1 MKISKISLTILILI
15 CAVGI
20 AAAAELPDIKVAEG
34 YNDLGNGSYFNEAKN
49 IEMDIITEDLEDLDD
64 YLKNDNDVK
73 YTVTPGKLNYTFNF
87 TDGVNEIVGVNELVK
102 INNKEYLVEFW
113 IDSNENITFDN
124 FYDALDEFNKLNNLE
139 PIDPSILDD

>member
-20 AAAAELPDIKVAEG
+20 AAAAELPDIKVAEEH
-34 YNDLGNGSYFNEAKN
+34 NDLGNGSYFNEAKN

-64 YLKNDNDVK
+64 YLKNDSDVK